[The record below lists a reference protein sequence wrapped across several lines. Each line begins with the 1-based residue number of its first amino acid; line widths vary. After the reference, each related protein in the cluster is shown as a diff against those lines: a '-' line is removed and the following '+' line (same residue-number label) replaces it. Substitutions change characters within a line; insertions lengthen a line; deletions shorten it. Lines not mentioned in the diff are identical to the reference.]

1 MRRIALIG
9 LCLTLAAC
17 NTSAKYQVGNT
28 QYETAHM
35 PSALGSTISGTQS
48 CAILERDE
56 KGDCPYR
63 PPMITVQP
71 GLFASIFGPMV
82 QTAGMIV
89 AADMIRDGLAKSG
102 SNYNAS
108 SNFRADQAVN
118 IRGHYGRW

>member
-63 PPMITVQP
+63 PPMLTVQP
-71 GLFASIFGPMV
+71 GLFASLFGPMV
-82 QTAGMIV
+82 QSASLAYAGHEIG
-89 AADMIRDGLAKSG
+89 RGLGRSG

-108 SNFRADQAVN
+108 SNFSADQGVN